1 MKKISVSGNSG
12 KVPATTVFLLIT
24 VLWLGLFVWGIWG
37 IVQGMNR
44 AASEEEYS
52 YLLSNLV
59 STVGMLVFSLLYLI
73 MGHLIY
79 IKKQY
84 SKWCMWLFYVLG
96 AACFVYFIVSIQVYD
111 YMYSFA
117 NKDNIQKMAL
127 HGGSLMRAPACFM
140 VVIFFLLPKLI
151 KDAMKLKEEQ
161 DLTI

>member
-1 MKKISVSGNSG
+1 MSISNLFRNSG
-12 KVPATTVFLLIT
+12 KVPATAVFLLIA
-24 VLWLGLFVWGIWG
+24 VSWLGLFVWGIWG
-37 IVQGMNR
+37 IVQGMSR

-84 SKWCMWLFYVLG
+84 SKWCMWLFYVWGVASL
-96 AACFVYFIVSIQVYD
+96 AYFIVSGMVYD
-111 YMYSFA
+111 YMFDYA
-117 NKDNIQKMAL
+117 NQENIFKMAAHARRVL
-127 HGGSLMRAPACFM
+127 TGPLLFVMICFM
-140 VVIFFLLPKLI
+140 FIPKLI